1 MLRIQLFCGAAPTHS
16 GWEGDGKQPGKQVQ
30 GALKASLRRLGLLG
44 SHSDLEDGKQRLRSF
59 PPCIHILVFLPA
71 SAERTPLCVLASAS
85 LALFPFG
92 SQDSEA
98 QVGVSSAPLTSATIP
113 VSRMVPGLEQALKCL
128 PNE

>member
-1 MLRIQLFCGAAPTHS
+1 MLRIQLFCGAAHS
-16 GWEGDGKQPGKQVQ
+16 GGEGDGKQPGKQVQ

-44 SHSDLEDGKQRLRSF
+44 SHSDLEDGKQRLRS
-59 PPCIHILVFLPA
+59 LVLLPA
-71 SAERTPLCVLASAS
+71 SAERTPLCVLVSAS

-98 QVGVSSAPLTSATIP
+98 QVGVSSAPLISATIP